1 MSADIRIK
9 AGSVVQANEKAK
21 EWAGCTLIVDEVKSF
36 GVQAYLTIPYKGTAY
51 IRLNWEAVEY
61 IGEAHLVA
69 ANAEE

>member
-1 MSADIRIK
+1 MSRDYRIK

-36 GVQAYLTIPYKGTAY
+36 GVQAYLKVPYQGNAY

-61 IGEAHLVA
+61 IGDAHLVA
-69 ANAEE
+69 ASEV